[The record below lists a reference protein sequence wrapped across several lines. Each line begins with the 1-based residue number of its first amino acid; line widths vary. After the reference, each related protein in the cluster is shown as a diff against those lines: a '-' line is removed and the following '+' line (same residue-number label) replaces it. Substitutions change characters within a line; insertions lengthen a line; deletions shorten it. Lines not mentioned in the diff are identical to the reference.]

1 MVRAKKSKIK
11 KRRDEVRTLVPTRID
26 DKGRYEQRSMR
37 LNDVFDN
44 FRREIEGA
52 MNPWSSMFD
61 WRFPRETGML
71 RPYATEEEGTLSRTP
86 LVDMV
91 DKGDRYRLRLEIPGI
106 DKDKIQLNAT
116 DDSIE
121 ISGEQ
126 SEEEKGED
134 RERNYIYNERSYNS
148 FYRSIPIPEEIIPSK
163 ITAKMNNGIL
173 NIDVPK
179 KSPRR
184 PVGGSTTIEIE

>member
-1 MVRAKKSKIK
+1 MPRSKRSKAKRNPDKVR
-11 KRRDEVRTLVPTRID
+11 RLVPTRMD
-26 DKGRYEQRSMR
+26 DRGRHEQRSMR

-52 MNPWSSMFD
+52 TNPWSSMLD
-61 WRFPRETGML
+61 RQFPRETGML
-71 RPYATEEEGTLSRTP
+71 RPYAMEEEGTLSRTP

-91 DKGDRYRLRLEIPGI
+91 DRGDRYRLRLEIPGI

-126 SEEEKGED
+126 SGEESTEDKGH
-134 RERNYIYNERSYNS
+134 NYIYNERSYRS
-148 FYRSIPIPEEIIPSK
+148 FYRSIPIPEEILPSK
-163 ITAKMNNGIL
+163 ITARMDNGIL
-173 NIDVPK
+173 QIDVPK
-179 KSPRR
+179 KAPSR
-184 PVGGSTTIEIE
+184 PAGGSTRIEIG

>member
-11 KRRDEVRTLVPTRID
+11 KSHGEVRTMVPTRVD
-26 DKGRYEQRSMR
+26 ERGRQEQRSMR

-52 MNPWSSMFD
+52 MNPWSSMLN
-61 WRFPRETGML
+61 WRIPGERGML
-71 RPYATEEEGTLSRTP
+71 RPYAMEQEGTLSRTP

-91 DKGDRYRLRLEIPGI
+91 DKGDRYHLRMEIPGI

-126 SEEEKGED
+126 SEEERGDD
-134 RERNYIYNERSYNS
+134 RARNYIYNERSYKS

-173 NIDVPK
+173 QADIPK
-179 KSPRR
+179 KGPSR
-184 PVGGSTTIEIE
+184 PAGGNTRIQIG

>member
-1 MVRAKKSKIK
+1 MIRAKKSKIK
-11 KRRDEVRTLVPTRID
+11 KRRDEVRTLVPTRMD

-37 LNDVFDN
+37 LDDVFHN

-71 RPYATEEEGTLSRTP
+71 RPYATEEEGTLSRAP

-91 DKGDRYRLRLEIPGI
+91 DKGDRYLLRMEIPGI
-106 DKDKIQLNAT
+106 DKDKIQLNGT

-121 ISGEQ
+121 IS
-126 SEEEKGED
+126 
-134 RERNYIYNERSYNS
+134 
-148 FYRSIPIPEEIIPSK
+148 
-163 ITAKMNNGIL
+163 
-173 NIDVPK
+173 
-179 KSPRR
+179 
-184 PVGGSTTIEIE
+184 

>member
-1 MVRAKKSKIK
+1 MARAKKSKIK
-11 KRRDEVRTLVPTRID
+11 KSRDEVRPMVPTRID
-26 DKGRYEQRSMR
+26 ERGRQEQRSMR

-52 MNPWSSMFD
+52 MNPWSSMLD
-61 WRFPRETGML
+61 WRFPRERGML
-71 RPYATEEEGTLSRTP
+71 RPYAMEQERTLSRAP

-91 DKGDRYRLRLEIPGI
+91 DKGDRFYLRMEIPGI
-106 DKDKIQLNAT
+106 DKEKIQLNAT

-126 SEEEKGED
+126 SEK
-134 RERNYIYNERSYNS
+134 ERDDDSAHNYIYNERSYKS

-173 NIDVPK
+173 QIDVPK
-179 KSPRR
+179 KATSR
-184 PVGGSTTIEIE
+184 PSGGSTTIQIG